1 MRGDVKMKPFSVH
14 ILLPMLSWN
23 PCQELA
29 ERRAGIIGR
38 RMIHFLPPI
47 FLPTPAVESDMKM
60 EADDGVLRRL
70 VTEMIR

>member
-1 MRGDVKMKPFSVH
+1 MKPFSVH

-23 PCQELA
+23 PCQEWA

-38 RMIHFLPPI
+38 RMIHFVPPI
-47 FLPTPAVESDMKM
+47 FLPTHATESVIKR
-60 EADDGVLRRL
+60 EADEGVLRLL